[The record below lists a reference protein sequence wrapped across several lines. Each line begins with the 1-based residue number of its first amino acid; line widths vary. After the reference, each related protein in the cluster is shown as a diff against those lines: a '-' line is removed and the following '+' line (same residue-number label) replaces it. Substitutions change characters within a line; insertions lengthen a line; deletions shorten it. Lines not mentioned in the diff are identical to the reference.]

1 MKKELFEK
9 LGQLHIATNQMEYLR
24 GKLDRKTAKADKL
37 AHEISLLEN
46 KYLGR
51 YKVLPDFY

>member
-9 LGQLHIATNQMEYLR
+9 LGQLHIAIGEMDYLR
-24 GKLDRKTAKADKL
+24 GKLERKTAKADKL
-37 AHEISLLEN
+37 AKEISILEN

-51 YKVLPDFY
+51 YKGLPDFY